1 MRVKILQMIVV
12 DIFFVYIYLELT
24 EDQIKN
30 QNGARLLSKTFSQQ
44 RPYYEKGYVFET
56 DSLTL
61 NERGY
66 LENIHEKV
74 SVEMHSGII
83 VHFNGGFFWL
93 PTLKAQVSCSDY
105 LYLAIFSRGD
115 NLKMLKIC

>member
-12 DIFFVYIYLELT
+12 DIFLVYIYLELT

-61 NERGY
+61 NEHG
-66 LENIHEKV
+66 NT
-74 SVEMHSGII
+74 
-83 VHFNGGFFWL
+83 W
-93 PTLKAQVSCSDY
+93 
-105 LYLAIFSRGD
+105 
-115 NLKMLKIC
+115 KIYMKK

>member
-1 MRVKILQMIVV
+1 MKFHFFDNNNYNKNNFARKNLA
-12 DIFFVYIYLELT
+12 DDSCRYFFVYIYLELT

-61 NERGY
+61 NEREY

-83 VHFNGGFFWL
+83 VHFNGVFFF
-93 PTLKAQVSCSDY
+93 AY
-105 LYLAIFSRGD
+105 LR
-115 NLKMLKIC
+115 

>member
-1 MRVKILQMIVV
+1 M
-12 DIFFVYIYLELT
+12 
-24 EDQIKN
+24 
-30 QNGARLLSKTFSQQ
+30 
-44 RPYYEKGYVFET
+44 FET

-61 NERGY
+61 NEREY

-83 VHFNGGFFWL
+83 VHFNGVFFCL

-105 LYLAIFSRGD
+105 LYMAIFSRGD